1 LLLVDLEP
9 FFRFQQQ
16 AANGASNDGD
26 YHRLKSEKEDKKK
39 KKEDAGSGSS
49 TTYVKSQDP
58 KTKRRNPFFKA

>member
-1 LLLVDLEP
+1 LVDLEP
-9 FFRFQQQ
+9 FFRFQQV
-16 AANGASNDGD
+16 ANGASNAGD
-26 YHRLKSEKEDKKK
+26 YHRLKSSREKVDKKK